1 LSRSSLLRDRL
12 KVSGG
17 NETEDLMQIQ
27 LQDGTSR
34 AFESGPATVSQILV
48 SLGMNPVEVIISRD
62 GRVIP
67 EDTVLGPDDVI
78 RIIRVSH
85 GG

>member
-1 LSRSSLLRDRL
+1 
-12 KVSGG
+12 
-17 NETEDLMQIQ
+17 MQILRPQ
-27 LQDGTSR
+27 RRFKARRDNGSECLMKIYHQDGTSR
-34 AFESGPATVSQILV
+34 AFEGGPASVSQVLL
-48 SLGMNPVEVIISRD
+48 SLGVNPVEVIVSRG

-67 EDTVLGPDDVI
+67 DDTVLGPDDEI